1 MNCLIQCPIGIDAND
16 PHEFEQGT
24 GRLAFYDIMGLSG
37 HYREVCQECC
47 HPMNEPVV
55 DGGLELAP
63 DLAIYSVWVG
73 GGEVNDHALTP
84 RQAIDLSYE
93 WIGQG
98 YDDVAINLYYG
109 NGGLDLPS
117 GYSELILNWAT
128 SQANALTM
136 AEYGGDYWHVWRSPN
151 GLHSYDINIYS
162 FDYDDIARIV
172 VHAITTDDNGGLVT
186 DTSNYCVIGTVDIS
200 HMR

>member
-1 MNCLIQCPIGIDAND
+1 MREIIFAYPLNDTIQCPVGLDAND

-37 HYREVCQECC
+37 HYREICQECS

-73 GGEVNDHALTP
+73 GIEINDYALTP

-93 WIGQG
+93 WVRQG
-98 YDDVAINLYYG
+98 YDDVAIYL
-109 NGGLDLPS
+109 
-117 GYSELILNWAT
+117 A
-128 SQANALTM
+128 
-136 AEYGGDYWHVWRSPN
+136 
-151 GLHSYDINIYS
+151 
-162 FDYDDIARIV
+162 DIANIE
-172 VHAITTDDNGGLVT
+172 
-186 DTSNYCVIGTVDIS
+186 
-200 HMR
+200 